1 MNIQIIGTKK
11 CRDTKK
17 AQMFFKE
24 RGVKFHF
31 VDLNERELSP
41 GELDKIIQKAG
52 RDNII
57 DRESNLY
64 KEKGYAYMDYDPRE
78 EVMENNLLLKTPV
91 IRLDKDITLGFV
103 PDQWKEIL
111 SRS

>member
-11 CRDTKK
+11 CKNTKK

-24 RGVKFHF
+24 RGVKFHL

-52 RDNII
+52 KGNII
-57 DRESNLY
+57 DTESKIY
-64 KEKGYAYMDYDPRE
+64 KEKGYSYRDYDPRE
-78 EVMENNLLLKTPV
+78 EVLEDNMLLKTPI
-91 IRLDKDITLGFV
+91 IRFDKDVTLGYE
-103 PDQWKEIL
+103 PEQWKEHL
-111 SRS
+111 SKA

>member
-11 CRDTKK
+11 CRNTKK

-24 RGVKFHF
+24 RGVKFHL

-52 RDNII
+52 KNNII
-57 DRESNLY
+57 DEESKLY
-64 KEKGYAYMDYDPRE
+64 KDKGFAYMDYDPRE
-78 EVMENNLLLKTPV
+78 EVLENNLLLKTPI
-91 IRLDKDITLGFV
+91 IRFDKEVTLGYV
-103 PDQWKEIL
+103 PDKWKEFI
-111 SRS
+111 SQA

>member
-11 CRDTKK
+11 CRNTKK

-24 RGVKFHF
+24 RGVPFHL

-52 RDNII
+52 AGNII
-57 DRESNLY
+57 DRDSKIY
-64 KEKGYAYMDYDPRE
+64 KDKGYAYRDYDPRE
-78 EVMENNLLLKTPV
+78 EVLENNLLILTPV
-91 IRLDKDITLGFV
+91 VRMDKEVTLGYV
-103 PDQWKEIL
+103 PDEWKEIL
-111 SRS
+111 GLK